1 MDHQEHK
8 PVRLN
13 LGAGSQ
19 PLDDFINLDG
29 AKGDVIYPLNY
40 SEVDEIRAS
49 HVLEHFGYVESQHV
63 LKDWIKC
70 LKVGGVLKIAVPN
83 FTLIA
88 NNLDKLKQFEQY
100 VMGGQVDEL
109 DYHKSLWYT
118 DKLEILLKHFGLT
131 DIEPWESEVKDCAS
145 FPISLNLKGVKHGER
160 RSDL

>member
-13 LGAGSQ
+13 LGAGDQ
-19 PLDDFINLDG
+19 PLDNFINLDG

-49 HVLEHFGYVESQHV
+49 HVLEHFGFIDSQRV

-83 FTLIA
+83 FTLIVS
-88 NNLDKLKQFEQY
+88 NLDKLKEFEQY
-100 VMGGQVDEL
+100 VMGCQTDAL

-118 DKLEILLKHFGLT
+118 DKLVKMLTRYGLT

-145 FPISLNLKGVKHGER
+145 LPISLNLKGVK
-160 RSDL
+160 SA